1 MQKITAGGAQNYE
14 VKNGDTA
21 VNAKVVTNADG
32 ASLLVF
38 DTTAGTTYTITKK
51 ASANV
56 PVTGVTVTGANTA
69 TAGDTV
75 TLTATVAPANATD
88 KSVTWST
95 SDAAVATV
103 NANGVVTTKKAG
115 KVTITNPIAEPETNR
130 PLEAEVTVRVGEPG
144 LVQHPRARTDVERH
158 LAVGHRVGADHVGPD
173 AARRHAQRP

>member
-1 MQKITAGGAQNYE
+1 M
-14 VKNGDTA
+14 
-21 VNAKVVTNADG
+21 NAKVVTNADG

-38 DTTAGTTYTITKK
+38 DTTAGTTYTIAKK

-115 KVTITNPIAEPETNR
+115 KVTITATSNGDKTKFGSIEITVSAATVPVTS
-130 PLEAEVTVRVGEPG
+130 VTVAG
-144 LVQHPRARTDVERH
+144 
-158 LAVGHRVGADHVGPD
+158 D
-173 AARRHAQRP
+173 AAMTVDGEQTLTATVARRSRGSPPTPLWRRLTPTARSSRRRPAK